1 MKKNENPKD
10 FRNKKEKEEVICYLN
25 VRAMTKSKLEKF
37 FPKKKKN
44 KFKKK
49 YTKNKNTK
57 Q

>member
-1 MKKNENPKD
+1 MKKNENLKD

-25 VRAMTKSKLEKF
+25 GRAMTKSKLEKF

>member
-1 MKKNENPKD
+1 MPLSQTD
-10 FRNKKEKEEVICYLN
+10 DSTIGDYD
-25 VRAMTKSKLEKF
+25 KSKLEKF